1 MVLDVGNGL
10 FEGQR
15 LKVIADV
22 DALVKSLEA
31 LELEEMAKI
40 WLAEKEES
48 EGGGGI
54 HISVEPEAEFVEEAV
69 RE

>member
-1 MVLDVGNGL
+1 MVLDVGSGL

-22 DALVKSLEA
+22 DALVESLEA
-31 LELEEMAKI
+31 LELEEVAKI

-48 EGGGGI
+48 ERGSGI
-54 HISVEPEAEFVEEAV
+54 HISIEPEAEFVE
-69 RE
+69 